1 MMGRAMGASSRPR
14 FLPAVTGIRGIK
26 CVSTIGIFGNKTKG
40 KYITGILFSL
50 RPFIWP
56 NKSFVFRYVYFAN
69 RHM

>member
-40 KYITGILFSL
+40 EYNRHIISVYLAEQKII
-50 RPFIWP
+50 R
-56 NKSFVFRYVYFAN
+56 FRYVYFAK
-69 RHM
+69 RMDK